1 MTITPAQLK
10 AARRLL
16 DWSQDDVAGATGL
29 EIMTIVSFERGER
42 SLDRDA
48 LKDIQ
53 IMLEA
58 VGVEF
63 VEIAGAAGVK
73 LRKAK

>member
-1 MTITPAQLK
+1 MTITAAQLR

-16 DWSQDDVAGATGL
+16 GWSQDDTAGASGL
-29 EIMTIVSFERGER
+29 ETLTIVNFERGER
-42 SLDRDA
+42 FLSRDA

-58 VGVEF
+58 AGVEF
-63 VEIAGAAGVK
+63 TSDGEPVVR

>member
-1 MTITPAQLK
+1 MTITAAQLR

-16 DWSQDDVAGATGL
+16 GWSQDDTAGATGL
-29 EIMTIVSFERGER
+29 ETLTIVNFERGER
-42 SLDRDA
+42 FLSRDA

-58 VGVEF
+58 AGVEF
-63 VEIAGAAGVK
+63 TNDGEPVVR